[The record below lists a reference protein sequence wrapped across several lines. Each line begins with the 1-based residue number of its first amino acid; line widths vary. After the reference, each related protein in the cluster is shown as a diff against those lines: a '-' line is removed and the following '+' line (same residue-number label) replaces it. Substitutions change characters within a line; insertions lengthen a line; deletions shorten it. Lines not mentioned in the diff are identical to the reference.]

1 MLKIEKELK
10 YDFSEG
16 TEESYKNLPENISKK
31 LKLMV
36 LERKEGKETV
46 VSDEELNKYIE
57 LIIKDLQKKAD
68 KTAAIDKN
76 IEKINR
82 FFYDIISNEII
93 NQYFYNIFLD

>member
-1 MLKIEKELK
+1 
-10 YDFSEG
+10 
-16 TEESYKNLPENISKK
+16 
-31 LKLMV
+31 MV
-36 LERKEGKETV
+36 SERKEGKETV
-46 VSDEELNKYIE
+46 TSDKELNKYIE
-57 LIIKDLQKKAD
+57 VIIKDLQKKAD